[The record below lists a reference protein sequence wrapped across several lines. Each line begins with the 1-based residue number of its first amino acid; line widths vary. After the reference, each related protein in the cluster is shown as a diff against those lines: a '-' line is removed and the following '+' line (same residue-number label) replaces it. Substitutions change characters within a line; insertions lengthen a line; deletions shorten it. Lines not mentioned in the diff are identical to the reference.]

1 MGEQIPQDEPEAQDH
16 QMQEPISQDEPEPQG
31 QQMQDEPEA
40 QGQQMQDEPEAQDV
54 QQMQEQIPFVDYE
67 EQDVQP
73 EQMPEQLS
81 SPAGSNILWYI
92 LIAFIVIA
100 GVLGG
105 VLAYRRFRPKKAPKV
120 RNARKQRP
128 LERGQHD
135 SDISKGTSPP
145 FKKLANNLGLVGGLG
160 AIGLIGAAAVA
171 HTTREKWLPLI
182 RGPKKQTPKK
192 DPEPPQS
199 ETSTSSWPI
208 ALGAVGLGL
217 AAAVAACVVEYEDWK
232 DDSEDCEWTKKYWHK
247 RKPSWLEYA
256 QACACGTWDRMRGTW
271 DRMSVRIMNF
281 F

>member
-31 QQMQDEPEA
+31 QQMQDEPEPQGQQMQDEPEA

-54 QQMQEQIPFVDYE
+54 QQIQEQIPFVDYE

-135 SDISKGTSPP
+135 SDISKDTSPP

-160 AIGLIGAAAVA
+160 TIGLIGAAAVA
-171 HTTREKWLPLI
+171 HTTQEKWLPLI
-182 RGPKKQTPKK
+182 RGSKKQTPPKK
-192 DPEPPQS
+192 DPEPQQS
-199 ETSTSSWPI
+199 E
-208 ALGAVGLGL
+208 
-217 AAAVAACVVEYEDWK
+217 
-232 DDSEDCEWTKKYWHK
+232 
-247 RKPSWLEYA
+247 
-256 QACACGTWDRMRGTW
+256 
-271 DRMSVRIMNF
+271 
-281 F
+281 